1 MPVSQDVK
9 IEVLVWDLFEDLT
22 KNDDT
27 ILLKSIK
34 NKMGLRGF
42 KLSLD
47 QVAKVLEAK
56 DDFVKYWKIGMKSI
70 ERRTVPLEGDE
81 HAIFSLI
88 LLIRGCQA

>member
-1 MPVSQDVK
+1 MALSQDVK
-9 IEVLVWDLFEDLT
+9 IEVLVWDLFDDLT

-56 DDFVKYWKIGMKSI
+56 DDK
-70 ERRTVPLEGDE
+70 E
-81 HAIFSLI
+81 
-88 LLIRGCQA
+88 

>member
-1 MPVSQDVK
+1 MALSQDVK

-56 DDFVKYWKIGMKSI
+56 DDK
-70 ERRTVPLEGDE
+70 E
-81 HAIFSLI
+81 
-88 LLIRGCQA
+88 